1 MPDYVVTVP
10 EIVSVPILGSTER
23 FPVRRIYCVGRNY
36 AAHVREM
43 GGDQRDLPIFFQKPR
58 DAIVQNGSTV
68 PYPALTEDLQ
78 YEIELVLAIGR
89 GGTDIARRDAAEH
102 VYGFAA
108 GIDLTRRDLQLQAKK
123 KGNPWEI
130 AKAFDRSAPITAIRP
145 LDGTALPA
153 SGAIS
158 LAVND
163 VTKQSADLAEMIWSC
178 AEIIATLSTCDR
190 LEPGDLIY
198 TGTPAGVGPVQPGDR
213 LVGRIDGLPELEISI
228 GEPGETASP

>member
-1 MPDYVVTVP
+1 MSAYAVPAP
-10 EIVSVPILGSTER
+10 EIVSVPILGCAER

-43 GGDQRDLPIFFQKPR
+43 GGDERDQPVFFQKPR

-78 YEIELVLAIGR
+78 YEIELVLAVGR
-89 GGTDIARRDAAEH
+89 GGMNISHRAAAEH
-102 VYGFAA
+102 VYGYAA

-123 KGNPWEI
+123 EGSPWDI

-145 LDGTALPA
+145 LDGAALPA

-163 VTKQSADLAEMIWSC
+163 VTKQRADLAEMIWSC
-178 AEIIATLSTCDR
+178 AEIVATLSTGDR

-213 LVGRIDGLPELEISI
+213 IVGHIDGLPELEITI
-228 GEPGETASP
+228 GEKG

>member
-1 MPDYVVTVP
+1 MSAYVVPTP
-10 EIVSVPILGSTER
+10 EVVSIAVLGRDDR
-23 FPVRRIYCVGRNY
+23 FPVRRIYCVGKNY

-68 PYPALTEDLQ
+68 PYPALTKDLQ
-78 YEIELVLAIGR
+78 HEIELVLAIGR
-89 GGTDIARRDAAEH
+89 GGADISQRDAAGH
-102 VYGFAA
+102 VYGLAA
-108 GIDLTRRDLQLQAKK
+108 GIDLTRRDLQLQAKE
-123 KGNPWEI
+123 KGNPWEV

-145 LDGTALPA
+145 LDGAALPA

-158 LAVND
+158 LAVNG

-198 TGTPAGVGPVQPGDR
+198 TGTPAGVGPVQPGDSI
-213 LVGRIDGLPELEISI
+213 VGHIDGLPELEITI
-228 GEPGETASP
+228 GE

>member
-1 MPDYVVTVP
+1 MSAYVVPTP
-10 EIVSVPILGSTER
+10 EVVSIAVLGSDDR
-23 FPVRRIYCVGRNY
+23 FPVRRIYCVGKNY

-68 PYPALTEDLQ
+68 PYPALTKDLQ
-78 YEIELVLAIGR
+78 HEIELVLAIGR
-89 GGTDIARRDAAEH
+89 GGADIPERDAAGH
-102 VYGFAA
+102 VYGLAA
-108 GIDLTRRDLQLQAKK
+108 GIDLTRRDLQLQAKE
-123 KGNPWEI
+123 KGNPWEV

-145 LDGTALPA
+145 LDGAALPA

-158 LAVND
+158 LAVNG

-198 TGTPAGVGPVQPGDR
+198 TGTPAGVGPVQPGDSI
-213 LVGRIDGLPELEISI
+213 VGHIDGLPELEITI
-228 GEPGETASP
+228 GE

>member
-1 MPDYVVTVP
+1 MSAYIVTP
-10 EIVSVPILGSTER
+10 PKTVSVPVLGSSKR

-43 GGDQRDLPIFFQKPR
+43 GGDQRDL
-58 DAIVQNGSTV
+58 
-68 PYPALTEDLQ
+68 
-78 YEIELVLAIGR
+78 
-89 GGTDIARRDAAEH
+89 
-102 VYGFAA
+102 
-108 GIDLTRRDLQLQAKK
+108 QLRAKQQ
-123 KGNPWEI
+123 GNPWDT
-130 AKAFDRSAPITAIRP
+130 AKAFDRSAPITAIQP
-145 LDGTALPA
+145 LEGAALPA
-153 SGAIS
+153 SGSIS

-213 LVGRIDGLPELEISI
+213 LVGHIDGLPELEITI
-228 GEPGETASP
+228 AE

>member
-1 MPDYVVTVP
+1 MSAYVVPAP
-10 EIVSVPILGSTER
+10 EVVSVPILGRDDR
-23 FPVRRIYCVGRNY
+23 FPVRRIYCVGQNY

-43 GGDQRDLPIFFQKPR
+43 GGDQRGLPVFFQKPR

-68 PYPALTEDLQ
+68 PYPALTKDLQ
-78 YEIELVLAIGR
+78 HEIELVLAIGR
-89 GGTDIARRDAAEH
+89 GGSDIRQSDAAGH
-102 VYGFAA
+102 VYGLAA

-123 KGNPWEI
+123 KGKPWEI
-130 AKAFDRSAPITAIRP
+130 AKAFDRSAPITAIQP
-145 LDGTALPA
+145 LDGAALPE

-178 AEIIATLSTCDR
+178 AEIIATLSTGDR

-213 LVGRIDGLPELEISI
+213 IVGHIDGLPELEITI
-228 GEPGETASP
+228 GEKG